1 MITLPSLYKPS
12 AADHFIGPARAAAR
26 TLDRLIDMA
35 IGPSK
40 GSGTATGQPFK
51 VLLLGPPGVGKS
63 ALADYT
69 TTRLSCS
76 KLSTHKFNGTQLKIE
91 QVDDLARSLQ
101 FKDLF
106 GSYRLVRIEEVDK
119 VPVIA
124 QVRLLT
130 LLDDL
135 PERCAVICTSNCHIA
150 DLEDRFQSRFMVL
163 ELKGPTPDEI
173 HSFLSANWPSIPIQ
187 AVKHIATFACGNVR
201 QALLDAQ
208 LALAA

>member
-26 TLDRLIDMA
+26 TLDRLID
-35 IGPSK
+35 
-40 GSGTATGQPFK
+40 TATAAGAQPFK
-51 VLLLGPPGVGKS
+51 VLLLDPPCVCKS
-63 ALADYT
+63 ALADYVT
-69 TTRLSCS
+69 LRLNCG
-76 KLSTHKFNGTQLKIE
+76 KWSTHKFNGTQLKIE
-91 QVDDLARSLQ
+91 QVDELARTLQ

-106 GSYRLVRIEEVDK
+106 GAYRLVRIEEVDK
-119 VPVIA
+119 VPVVA

-130 LLDDL
+130 VLDDL
-135 PERCAVICTSNCHIA
+135 PECCAVICTSNCGIE

-163 ELKGPTPDEI
+163 ELKGPSSDEI
-173 HSFLSANWPSIPIQ
+173 HSFLSSNWPSTPKT
-187 AVKHIATFACGNVR
+187 AAKHIATFACGNVR